1 MPFKLTQRVS
11 FVSLCFNFPA
21 LFSMLPIYFRN
32 SRYNIKQ
39 VFDKQ
44 ITIFLVELV
53 WAVMSEFSMCTFPCE
68 KNHETGLHRLKL
80 EILGKPR
87 RRRPKGLGVYQTNQA
102 WQTGAECLTKHFHL
116 KLISIITDTWIDLSL
131 IFKLSSFRVKG
142 YCSLGWDPSLLSMFD
157 SHHYINTFSSFST
170 FKWILLIWI
179 NY

>member
-44 ITIFLVELV
+44 IAIFARTCLSRDERIFDVHISV
-53 WAVMSEFSMCTFPCE
+53 R